1 MLHSVIA
8 VNKNYDVNL
17 QNLFSVITKK
27 KKKKIANIVLSLT
40 LLVIPYAA
48 TLSL

>member
-27 KKKKIANIVLSLT
+27 KIANIVLSLT

>member
-27 KKKKIANIVLSLT
+27 NIANIVLSLT